1 MLLSER
7 NARLRHPLTA
17 PISMRLPIYL
27 DCNATT
33 PVDPRVFATMAP
45 YFTEI
50 FGNAAS
56 TGHTFGAQA
65 LGAVESARSAIAR
78 AINARPDEII
88 FTSGAT
94 ESDNLAIKGTA
105 RLRGR
110 GHIITAAT
118 EHKAVLDPCR
128 CLAQEGFRITYL
140 PVDARG
146 FVDLDQ
152 LAAALTPDT
161 VLVSIMHGNNEIGTV
176 QDIAAIGA
184 LCRARGVPFHTDST
198 QTIGK
203 LPFDVQALNVDMA
216 SLTAHKM
223 YGPKGAGALFVR
235 QSCELSP
242 IIDGG
247 GHERGLRSGTLNVP
261 GIVGLAKAL
270 EVASQQIEEDIAHSR
285 RLRDALWTCLKHAVP
300 AARVNGPDPI
310 ELPESRL
317 PNNLH
322 VSVDSFEGDLIN
334 SALSNVAVSSRS
346 ACTTGSHEPSH
357 VLKAIGAPTDGVA
370 SLRFGVGRFTTDE
383 DISYVVD
390 QLTSTLKAFR

>member
-1 MLLSER
+1 
-7 NARLRHPLTA
+7 
-17 PISMRLPIYL
+17 MRLPIYL

-33 PVDPRVFATMAP
+33 PVDARVFAAMAP

-56 TGHTFGAQA
+56 TGHAFGAQA
-65 LGAVESARSAIAR
+65 LAAVDAARRTIAE
-78 AINARPDEII
+78 AINVLPEEIV

-105 RLRGR
+105 RLRGS

-128 CLAQEGFRITYL
+128 SLAQQGFRVTCL
-140 PVDARG
+140 PVDPQG
-146 FVDLDQ
+146 FLDLDQ
-152 LAAALTPDT
+152 LASAFTPDT
-161 VLVSIMHGNNEIGTV
+161 ILVSVMHGNNEIGTV

-184 LCRARGVPFHTDST
+184 LCRERGVPFHTDST

-203 LPFDVQALNVDMA
+203 VPFDAQALHVDMA

-235 QSCELSP
+235 KSCALAP

-247 GHERGLRSGTLNVP
+247 GHEGGLRSGTLNVP

-270 EVASQQIEEDIAHSR
+270 EVATAQLDEDRAHTR
-285 RLRDALWTCLKHAVP
+285 RLRDQLWTCVKSVAP
-300 AARVNGPDPI
+300 AARVNGPDPL
-310 ELPESRL
+310 ETPDARL

-322 VSVDSFEGDLIN
+322 VSIGRFEGDLI
-334 SALSNVAVSSRS
+334 SAALCNVAVSSRS
-346 ACTTGSHEPSH
+346 ACTSGSAEPSH
-357 VLKAIGAPTDGVA
+357 VLKAIGAPTDDVTT
-370 SLRFGVGRFTTDE
+370 LRFGVGRCTTPDE
-383 DISYVVD
+383 IDYVVER
-390 QLTSTLKAFR
+390 LTATLKTLGR

>member
-1 MLLSER
+1 M
-7 NARLRHPLTA
+7 P
-17 PISMRLPIYL
+17 LPIYL

-33 PVDPRVFATMAP
+33 PVDPRVFSAMAP

-56 TGHTFGAQA
+56 TGHSFGAQA
-65 LGAVESARSAIAR
+65 QSAVEAARQTIAR
-78 AINARPDEII
+78 ALNAQPDEII

-128 CLAQEGFRITYL
+128 CLAQEGFRVTCL
-140 PVDARG
+140 PVDGRG
-146 FVDLDQ
+146 FINLDQ

-161 VLVSIMHGNNEIGTV
+161 ILVSIMHGNNEIGTV
-176 QDIAAIGA
+176 QDIAAVGA
-184 LCRARGVPFHTDST
+184 LCRTHGVPFHTDST

-235 QSCELSP
+235 RSCALAP

-261 GIVGLAKAL
+261 GIVGLATAL
-270 EVASQQIEEDIAHSR
+270 DVATQQLEADIAHTR
-285 RLRDALWTCLKHAVP
+285 GLRDQLWNCLKTVAPSV
-300 AARVNGPDPI
+300 RVNGPDPL
-310 ELPESRL
+310 ETPEARL

-322 VSVDSFEGDLIN
+322 ISVGGFDGELIG
-334 SALSNVAVSSRS
+334 SALGNVAVSSRS
-346 ACTTGSHEPSH
+346 ACTSGSAEPSH
-357 VLKAIGAPTDGVA
+357 VLKAIGAPTEDLT
-370 SLRFGVGRFTTDE
+370 SLRFGVGRCTTAE
-383 DISYVVD
+383 DVAYVVE

>member
-1 MLLSER
+1 
-7 NARLRHPLTA
+7 
-17 PISMRLPIYL
+17 MRLPIYL

-33 PVDPRVFATMAP
+33 PVDPRVFAAMTP

-56 TGHTFGAQA
+56 TGHAFGAQA
-65 LGAVESARSAIAR
+65 LDAVNAAREAIAK
-78 AINARPDEII
+78 ALNARPDEIV

-94 ESDNLAIKGTA
+94 ESDNLAIKGIA
-105 RLRGR
+105 RARGS

-128 CLAQEGFRITYL
+128 CLAQEGFRVSCL

-146 FVDLDQ
+146 FIDLDQ
-152 LAAALTPDT
+152 LSSALTPDT
-161 VLVSIMHGNNEIGTV
+161 ILVSIMHGNNEIGTV

-184 LCRARGVPFHTDST
+184 LCRARGVLFHTDST

-235 QSCELSP
+235 QSCVLSP

-270 EVASQQIEEDIAHSR
+270 EVATQQLDADIAHTR
-285 RLRDALWTCLKHAVP
+285 GLRDRLWNCLKSVAP

-310 ELPESRL
+310 ETPAARV

-322 VSVDSFEGDLIN
+322 VSVGGFEGDLIT

-346 ACTTGSHEPSH
+346 ACTSGSAEPSH
-357 VLKAIGAPTDGVA
+357 VLKAIGAATDDVT
-370 SLRFGVGRFTTDE
+370 LRFGVGRFTTDE
-383 DISYVVD
+383 DVAYVVE

>member
-1 MLLSER
+1 
-7 NARLRHPLTA
+7 
-17 PISMRLPIYL
+17 MRLPIYL

-33 PVDPRVFATMAP
+33 PVDPRVFAAMAP

-56 TGHTFGAQA
+56 TGHAFGADA
-65 LGAVESARSAIAR
+65 LHAVDAARSTIAR
-78 AINARPDEII
+78 AINARPEEII

-105 RLRGR
+105 RRHGRG

-128 CLAQEGFRITYL
+128 CLAQDGYRVTCL
-140 PVDARG
+140 PVDGRG
-146 FVDLDQ
+146 FIDLDQ
-152 LAAALTPDT
+152 LADALTPDT
-161 VLVSIMHGNNEIGTV
+161 ILVSIMHGNNEIGTV
-176 QDIAAIGA
+176 QDIAAVGA

-203 LPFDVQALNVDMA
+203 LPFDVQALQVDMA

-235 QSCELSP
+235 QSCELTP

-261 GIVGLAKAL
+261 GIVGLATAL
-270 EVASQQIEEDIAHSR
+270 EVATQQLDADIAHTR
-285 RLRDALWTCLKHAVP
+285 GLRDQLWTCVKTVAP
-300 AARVNGPDPI
+300 AARVNGPDP
-310 ELPESRL
+310 LDTPDARL

-322 VSVDSFEGDLIN
+322 VSVGGFEGDLIGA
-334 SALSNVAVSSRS
+334 ALCNVAVSSRS
-346 ACTTGSHEPSH
+346 ACTSGSSEPSH
-357 VLKAIGAPTDGVA
+357 VLTAIGAPTDGVT
-370 SLRFGVGRFTTDE
+370 SLRFGVGRCTTPD
-383 DISYVVD
+383 DIAYVVE
-390 QLTSTLKAFR
+390 QLTSTLKALR

>member
-1 MLLSER
+1 
-7 NARLRHPLTA
+7 
-17 PISMRLPIYL
+17 MRLPIYL

-33 PVDPRVFATMAP
+33 PVDPRVFAAMTP

-56 TGHTFGAQA
+56 TGHAFGAQA
-65 LGAVESARSAIAR
+65 LEAVNTARQTIAR
-78 AINARPDEII
+78 AINARPEEII

-94 ESDNLAIKGTA
+94 ESDNLAIKGVA

-128 CLAQEGFRITYL
+128 CLAQEGFRVTCL
-140 PVDARG
+140 PVDSHG
-146 FVDLDQ
+146 FIDLDQ
-152 LAAALTPDT
+152 LASALTPDT
-161 VLVSIMHGNNEIGTV
+161 ILVSIMHGNNEIGTV
-176 QDIAAIGA
+176 QDIAAVGA

-203 LPFDVQALNVDMA
+203 LPFDVEALHVDMA
-216 SLTAHKM
+216 SLTGHKM

-235 QSCELSP
+235 QSCELKP
-242 IIDGG
+242 ILDGG

-261 GIVGLAKAL
+261 GIVGLASAL
-270 EVASQQIEEDIAHSR
+270 DVATNQLAEDIAHSR
-285 RLRDALWTCLKHAVP
+285 HLRDQLWSCLKNVAP
-300 AARVNGPDPI
+300 TTRVNGPDPL
-310 ELPESRL
+310 ETPESRL

-322 VSVDSFEGDLIN
+322 VSVGDFEGDLIG
-334 SALSNVAVSSRS
+334 SALCNVAVSSRS
-346 ACTTGSHEPSH
+346 ACTSGSTEPSH
-357 VLKAIGAPTDGVA
+357 VLKAIDAPTTGVM

-383 DISYVVD
+383 DIAYVVE
-390 QLTSTLKAFR
+390 QLTSTLNAFR

>member
-1 MLLSER
+1 
-7 NARLRHPLTA
+7 
-17 PISMRLPIYL
+17 MRLPIYL

-33 PVDPRVFATMAP
+33 PVDPRVFAAMTP

-56 TGHTFGAQA
+56 TGHVFGAQA
-65 LGAVESARSAIAR
+65 LGAVESARQTIAR
-78 AINARPDEII
+78 AINAQPEEIV

-94 ESDNLAIKGTA
+94 ESDNLAIKGLA
-105 RLRGR
+105 RQRGG

-128 CLAQEGFRITYL
+128 CLAQEGFRVTCL
-140 PVDARG
+140 PVDGRG
-146 FVDLDQ
+146 FIDLDQ
-152 LAAALTPDT
+152 LASALAPDT
-161 VLVSIMHGNNEIGTV
+161 ILVSIMHGNNEIGTV
-176 QDIAAIGA
+176 QDIAAVGA
-184 LCRARGVPFHTDST
+184 LCRARGVLFHTDST

-203 LPFDVQALNVDMA
+203 LPFDVQALSVDMA

-235 QSCELSP
+235 QSCTLAP

-261 GIVGLAKAL
+261 GIVGLATAL
-270 EVASQQIEEDIAHSR
+270 DVATQQLAADIAHTRS
-285 RLRDALWTCLKHAVP
+285 LRDRLWTCLKTVAP
-300 AARVNGPDPI
+300 AARVNGPDPL
-310 ELPESRL
+310 ETPDARL

-322 VSVDSFEGDLIN
+322 VSIGGFEGDLIG
-334 SALSNVAVSSRS
+334 SALGNVAVSSRS
-346 ACTTGSHEPSH
+346 ACTSGSAEPSH
-357 VLKAIGAPTDGVA
+357 VLKAIGAPTDDVT
-370 SLRFGVGRFTTDE
+370 SLRFGVGRCTTAE
-383 DISYVVD
+383 DVDYVVE